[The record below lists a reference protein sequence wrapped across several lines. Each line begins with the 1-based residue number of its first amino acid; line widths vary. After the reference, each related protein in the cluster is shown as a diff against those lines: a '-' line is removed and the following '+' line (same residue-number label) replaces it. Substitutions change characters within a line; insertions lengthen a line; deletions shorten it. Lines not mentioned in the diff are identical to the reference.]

1 MRRIF
6 LALIFAILPFAAQSA
21 DFGFG
26 VSFKSNE
33 STIYFPIRIDQ
44 KFMLEPYVR
53 YADRDSV
60 STAGIQSISTKD
72 LALGFG
78 AFWKSQPIDSASL
91 YIGARAAYVQSE
103 RITTSQLG
111 ISPATFT
118 QDMDGYLIAP
128 TVGFEYF
135 VIERIS
141 IGGEI
146 AYEYSNIDGDTTGT
160 FTSTSTEQKFSGTR
174 TNILLRYYF

>member
-6 LALIFAILPFAAQSA
+6 LVLIFIILPFAAQSA

-26 VSFKSNE
+26 ASFKSNE
-33 STIYFPIRIDQ
+33 STIYFPIKIDQ
-44 KFMLEPYVR
+44 KFLLEPYVR
-53 YADRDSV
+53 YTDRDSV
-60 STAGIQSISTKD
+60 SIAGIQSISTKD
-72 LALGFG
+72 LVLGFG
-78 AFWKSQPIDSASL
+78 TFWTSQPMDSASL
-91 YIGARAAYVQSE
+91 YIGARVAYVQSE
-103 RITTSQLG
+103 QVTRTQLG
-111 ISPATFT
+111 IPTTFT

-146 AYEYSNIDGDTTGT
+146 AYEYSNIDGDTTST
-160 FTSTSTEQKFSGTR
+160 FSTTSTEQKFSGTR
-174 TNILLRYYF
+174 TNILFRYYF